1 MANKRI
7 TDVDFVDSLNS
18 NESFFIN
25 QNNAIK
31 QINKENVVFGVAN
44 GGTGATTANE
54 ARINLGAIAMDN
66 IIVQLLPD
74 GWSDNQQIVSASIVP
89 ANDVKNMV
97 IISPD
102 SETDNYLAYTECNV
116 RCVEQNDGILTFL
129 CDEIPSITLAVNVA
143 VFS

>member
-31 QINKENVVFGVAN
+31 QINKEDVVFNVAN
-44 GGTGATTANE
+44 GGTGATTVDE
-54 ARINLGAIAMDN
+54 ARKNLGAITMNNAA
-66 IIVQLLPD
+66 VQLLPD
-74 GWSDNQQIVSASIVP
+74 GWSDNQQIVSVSGVA
-89 ANDVKNMV
+89 ADNMV
-97 IISPD
+97 IVSPD
-102 SETDNYLAYTECNV
+102 SSTDNYVAYTECNV
-116 RCVEQNDGILTFL
+116 RCVAQAEGILTFL
-129 CDEIPSITLAVNVA
+129 CDEVPSITLIVNIA

>member
-54 ARINLGAIAMDN
+54 ARINLGAITMDSMT
-66 IIVQLLPD
+66 VQLLPD
-74 GWSDNQQIVSASIVP
+74 GWTDNQQIVSASIVP
-89 ANDVKNMV
+89 ANDIKNIV

-102 SETDNYLAYTECNV
+102 SETDNYSAYTECNV
-116 RCVEQNDGILTFL
+116 RCIAQDEGILTFL
-129 CDEIPSITLAVNVA
+129 CSETPSITLTVNVA
-143 VFS
+143 VLS

>member
-7 TDVDFVDSLNS
+7 TDVDFVDSLDS

-44 GGTGATTANE
+44 GGTGATTVDE
-54 ARINLGAIAMDN
+54 ARVNLGAVAMSN
-66 IIVQLLPD
+66 TIVQLLPN
-74 GWSDNQQIVSASIVP
+74 GWVDNQQIASASGVT
-89 ANDVKNMV
+89 ANNMV

-102 SETDNYLAYTECNV
+102 STTDNYMAYIECNV
-116 RCVEQNDGILTFL
+116 RCIAQDEGILTFL
-129 CDEIPSITLAVNVA
+129 CDEMPSTMLTINVA

>member
-44 GGTGATTANE
+44 GGTGATTVDE
-54 ARINLGAIAMDN
+54 ARANLGAISMEN
-66 IIVQLLPD
+66 VTVQLTPD
-74 GWSDNQQIVSASIVP
+74 GWTDNRQIVSVNGVT
-89 ANDVKNMV
+89 ANNMV
-97 IISPD
+97 IVSPD
-102 SETDNYLAYTECNV
+102 SATDNYSAYTECNV
-116 RCVEQNDGILTFL
+116 RCVTQAEGILTFL
-129 CDEIPSITLAVNVA
+129 CGEVPSITLYINVA